1 MALDLDGLAI
11 FLQFLSYCM
20 QHGNNKIEG
29 KQSKKEKAKFDL
41 SHHYF
46 SLMYQ
51 SVSVLL
57 KTPLLGERK

>member
-11 FLQFLSYCM
+11 FLQFLSYCI

-41 SHHYF
+41 SH
-46 SLMYQ
+46 
-51 SVSVLL
+51 
-57 KTPLLGERK
+57 